1 MPNLLLIGPTNN
13 GKSMLIEKFR
23 RTHVV
28 EPPPQ
33 AEADILPVVA
43 MQMPSDP
50 SISRFYALLLTTLG
64 VPLAGRRKVV
74 D

>member
-23 RTHVV
+23 RAHIV
-28 EPPPQ
+28 EPAPQ
-33 AEADILPVVA
+33 AETETLPVVT

-50 SISRFYALLLTTLG
+50 SVSLLCALAHHARCA
-64 VPLAGRRKVV
+64 VIRPPQGR
-74 D
+74 